1 MHYPKWLSLLAMGAA
16 AGGMLLF
23 GGMTASAETAS
34 PEALQTAETASAVVA
49 TATGPEFQPQTE
61 TPEITGGWVIEDGCR
76 KYQYSDGSF
85 AVHATA
91 VDGVLYLFDSSGT
104 QLTGWQKI
112 DETWHYYDSVTYEA
126 AVGAQQIDGTSYLFD
141 YSGAQKTGWR
151 TVNGVRRYYDP
162 ETGNIVSGW
171 VDYCDHRYYTDA
183 DTGKKTGELQ
193 DGEERYLLDAETGQ
207 QQLGLCTF
215 SDHTVSYY
223 DANGKPVSGW
233 VKDKGKTYHF
243 NSKHLMQTG
252 WQDFGG
258 KRYYFASSGVMQ
270 TGWQELSGAKYY
282 FDSDGAMHKGFLR
295 LDNSTYY
302 LNSQGKMA
310 KSWQTVNG
318 QKYYFDNN
326 GVMQTDWKMIGGK
339 LYFFGDNGIMQKNKE
354 IFCYYDEKHYGDY
367 YLQADGTAI
376 SMACYRLNQA
386 SLKPHTSFVVYNR
399 QKSSHSQWTSYISAK
414 DKQILQKFIQQHF
427 KAGMTREE
435 QLWTTMEWIHNNVE
449 YAYVQN
455 GAWAQITNKTY
466 VDAVFTYRKG
476 QCIQYN
482 AAMAAMMAYLG
493 YDVNLVQGYVMSE
506 GNQHFWCEVHIN
518 GKTYVMET
526 GNAGKNG
533 DWMHFLEPYSEATE
547 YIQH

>member
-1 MHYPKWLSLLAMGAA
+1 M
-16 AGGMLLF
+16 
-23 GGMTASAETAS
+23 
-34 PEALQTAETASAVVA
+34 
-49 TATGPEFQPQTE
+49 
-61 TPEITGGWVIEDGCR
+61 
-76 KYQYSDGSF
+76 
-85 AVHATA
+85 
-91 VDGVLYLFDSSGT
+91 
-104 QLTGWQKI
+104 
-112 DETWHYYDSVTYEA
+112 
-126 AVGAQQIDGTSYLFD
+126 
-141 YSGAQKTGWR
+141 
-151 TVNGVRRYYDP
+151 
-162 ETGNIVSGW
+162 
-171 VDYCDHRYYTDA
+171 
-183 DTGKKTGELQ
+183 
-193 DGEERYLLDAETGQ
+193 
-207 QQLGLCTF
+207 
-215 SDHTVSYY
+215 
-223 DANGKPVSGW
+223 
-233 VKDKGKTYHF
+233 KDKGKTYHF

>member
-1 MHYPKWLSLLAMGAA
+1 MNGWSG
-16 AGGMLLF
+16 
-23 GGMTASAETAS
+23 SA
-34 PEALQTAETASAVVA
+34 
-49 TATGPEFQPQTE
+49 
-61 TPEITGGWVIEDGCR
+61 
-76 KYQYSDGSF
+76 K
-85 AVHATA
+85 
-91 VDGVLYLFDSSGT
+91 
-104 QLTGWQKI
+104 
-112 DETWHYYDSVTYEA
+112 
-126 AVGAQQIDGTSYLFD
+126 
-141 YSGAQKTGWR
+141 
-151 TVNGVRRYYDP
+151 NG
-162 ETGNIVSGW
+162 
-171 VDYCDHRYYTDA
+171 HRYYTDA

-270 TGWQELSGAKYY
+270 TGWQNLSGAKYY

-295 LDNSTYY
+295 MNENTYY

-399 QKSSHSQWTSYISAK
+399 QKSSHSQWTSYISGK

-435 QLWTTMEWIHNNVE
+435 QLWTAMEWIHNNVE

-466 VDAVFTYRKG
+466 VDAIFTYRKG

>member
-171 VDYCDHRYYTDA
+171 VDYCGHRYYTDA